1 MQRME
6 NLKVDDEEN
15 RDRFIFEEN
24 RDRFIFKLLLC
35 LKANS
40 SHYQQPRWFG

>member
-6 NLKVDDEEN
+6 NLKVDD
-15 RDRFIFEEN
+15 EEN

>member
-15 RDRFIFEEN
+15 REN